1 MKHEN
6 NEIVEVY
13 YEKLLKLVN
22 NFQHKTIDSFLTI
35 VFRSRLQPY
44 MRVTMEGMKKK
55 TLHQHKERTLVC
67 EEGIFEILTINNL

>member
-1 MKHEN
+1 
-6 NEIVEVY
+6 
-13 YEKLLKLVN
+13 
-22 NFQHKTIDSFLTI
+22 
-35 VFRSRLQPY
+35 